1 MYFVKYGKEYLH
13 DPRSKGYILL
23 DLTIDCEEN
32 SCGYCDFTIYPDHP
46 MYGKLRER
54 DADNPIEVYDDDI
67 LLFAGFIYELGKE
80 FYLNGQVRCKGELD
94 YLSESIV
101 RPYSTLQRGYGNLA
115 PYSLNSYFE
124 WLIDQH
130 NEQVSDNKQ
139 FKIGHVYLS
148 NLDKSN
154 YIYAE
159 NDMYPS
165 TVEEISEKLI
175 NVYGGYLQVRHENGS
190 RYIDYIAEWSD
201 ENTQI
206 LDFGVNLTDYTETDD
221 SSSIATYVVPMGA
234 SISGTDYD
242 YNDGYFVTSDTSP
255 VKGKE
260 YYTRASRYTECSGLM
275 SFDYGITYYETQGS
289 TENFVVTSDTTPN
302 SSKKYY
308 IRSNIYSIC
317 PDDISAFESGTTYYE
332 YNEANDESRLLLTL
346 NGYPD
351 NYLHSTK
358 YINKGDL
365 IYSVDG
371 VKKYGWIGK
380 TVQNAAIA
388 TKKELYQQ
396 GLIELINAESPKRT
410 IEIKAV
416 DMHFVNPDIKPIKI
430 GEYVRVRSTPH
441 NLDSYFL
448 CREISLDLNNP
459 ENSTYI
465 LGSTYDTLTGEQNK
479 RAKELNSKLNK
490 QYDSAYA
497 ISAEAKESAIK
508 AVAFATEVKQYVMD
522 VSDSASGYAMNRSAY
537 ESGEDTILWSG
548 DGYHMDSSQTINFS
562 QPLSYQLS
570 GAIFCWCYCVGGT
583 VQNDNWLYFFVP
595 KTHVLDHDGSSVCMD
610 APYSGMKKSLYISNE
625 ETVGV
630 DTNATS
636 GTTNGIAWNNTN
648 YVLRYVIGV

>member
-130 NEQVSDNKQ
+130 NKQVSDNKQ

-148 NLDKSN
+148 NLDRNN
-154 YIYAE
+154 YIYTE

-201 ENTQI
+201 ENTQV

-221 SSSIATYVVPMGA
+221 SSSLATYVVPMGA
-234 SISGTDYD
+234 SISSTDYD
-242 YNDGYFVTSDTSP
+242 YNDGYFITSDTSP

-260 YYTRASRYTECSGLM
+260 YYTRTSRYAECSGLT
-275 SFDYGITYYETQGS
+275 SFDYGISYYEIQGS
-289 TENFVVTSDTTPN
+289 TETFVITSDTTPN

-365 IYSVDG
+365 IYSANG

-416 DMHFVNPDIKPIKI
+416 DMHFVNSDIKPIRI
-430 GEYVRVRSTPH
+430 GEYVRVRSAPH

-508 AVAFATEVKQYVMD
+508 AIAFATEAKQYAMGVGD
-522 VSDSASGYAMNRSAY
+522 TASGYAMGRSAY
-537 ESGEDTILWSG
+537 ESGEDTVLWSG
-548 DGYHMDSSQTINFS
+548 DGYHMDSSQTITFS

-570 GAIFCWCYCVGGT
+570 GAIFCWCYCVDGV

-595 KTHVLDHDGSSVCMD
+595 KTHVLNHNGSSVCMD
-610 APYSGMKKSLYISNE
+610 APYSGMKKSLYISDE
-625 ETVGV
+625 EAVGV
-630 DTNATS
+630 DTNAAS

-648 YVLRYVIGV
+648 YVLRHVIGV

>member
-130 NEQVSDNKQ
+130 NKQVSDNKQ

-148 NLDKSN
+148 NLDKNN

-221 SSSIATYVVPMGA
+221 SSSLATYVVPMGA
-234 SISGTDYD
+234 SMSSTDYD

-260 YYTRASRYTECSGLM
+260 YYTRASRYTECSGLT
-275 SFDYGITYYETQGS
+275 SFDYGISYYEIQGS
-289 TENFVVTSDTTPN
+289 TETFVITSDTTPN

-308 IRSNIYSIC
+308 IKSNIYSIC

-416 DMHFVNPDIKPIKI
+416 DMHFVNPDIKPIRI

-459 ENSTYI
+459 ENSAYI

-497 ISAEAKESAIK
+497 ISEEAKESAIK
-508 AVAFATEVKQYVMD
+508 AIAFATEAKQYAMGVGD
-522 VSDSASGYAMNRSAY
+522 TASGYAMGRSAY
-537 ESGEDTILWSG
+537 ESGEDTVLWSG
-548 DGYHMDSSQTINFS
+548 DGYHMDSSQTITFS

-570 GAIFCWCYCVGGT
+570 GVIFCWCYCADDV

-595 KTHVLDHDGSSVCMD
+595 KTHVLNHDGSSVCMD
-610 APYSGMKKSLYISNE
+610 APYSGMKKILYISDE
-625 ETVGV
+625 EAVGV
-630 DTNATS
+630 DTNAVS

>member
-67 LLFAGFIYELGKE
+67 LLFSGFIYELGKE

-130 NEQVSDNKQ
+130 NKQVSDNKQ

-201 ENTQI
+201 ENTQV

-260 YYTRASRYTECSGLM
+260 YYTRASRYTECSDLM

-308 IRSNIYSIC
+308 IRSSIYSIC

-365 IYSVDG
+365 IYSVNG

-497 ISAEAKESAIK
+497 ISEEAKESAIK
-508 AVAFATEVKQYVMD
+508 AIAFATEVKQYAMGI
-522 VSDSASGYAMNRSAY
+522 SDSAGGYAMNRSAY
-537 ESGEDTILWSG
+537 ESEDTVLWSG
-548 DGYHMDSSQTINFS
+548 DGYHMDGSQTINFS
-562 QPLSYQLS
+562 QPLSYQLN
-570 GAIFCWCYCVGGT
+570 GAIFCWCYCGNGA

-595 KTHVLDHDGSSVCMD
+595 KNHVLNHDSSSVCMD
-610 APYSGMKKSLYISNE
+610 APYSGMKKSLYISDE
-625 ETVGV
+625 EAVGV

>member
-130 NEQVSDNKQ
+130 NKQVSDNKQ

-148 NLDKSN
+148 NLDKNN

-221 SSSIATYVVPMGA
+221 SSSLATYVVPMGA
-234 SISGTDYD
+234 SMSSTDYD

-260 YYTRASRYTECSGLM
+260 YYTRASRYTECNGLT
-275 SFDYGITYYETQGS
+275 SFDYGITYYEMQGS
-289 TENFVVTSDTTPN
+289 TESFVITSDTTPN
-302 SSKKYY
+302 SSKTYY
-308 IRSNIYSIC
+308 VRSNIYSIC

-365 IYSVDG
+365 IYSVNG

-416 DMHFVNPDIKPIKI
+416 DMHFVNPDIKPIRI

-459 ENSTYI
+459 ENSAYI

-497 ISAEAKESAIK
+497 ISEEAKESAIK
-508 AVAFATEVKQYVMD
+508 AIAFATEAKQYVMGVGD
-522 VSDSASGYAMNRSAY
+522 TASGYAIGRSAY
-537 ESGEDTILWSG
+537 ESGEDTVLWSG
-548 DGYHMDSSQTINFS
+548 DGYHMDSSQTITFS

-570 GAIFCWCYCVGGT
+570 GAIFCWCYCVDGI

-595 KTHVLDHDGSSVCMD
+595 KTHVLNHDGSSVCMD
-610 APYSGMKKSLYISNE
+610 APYSGMKKSLYINDE
-625 ETVGV
+625 EAVGV
-630 DTNATS
+630 DTNAAS

>member
-1 MYFVKYGKEYLH
+1 M
-13 DPRSKGYILL
+13 
-23 DLTIDCEEN
+23 
-32 SCGYCDFTIYPDHP
+32 
-46 MYGKLRER
+46 
-54 DADNPIEVYDDDI
+54 
-67 LLFAGFIYELGKE
+67 
-80 FYLNGQVRCKGELD
+80 
-94 YLSESIV
+94 
-101 RPYSTLQRGYGNLA
+101 
-115 PYSLNSYFE
+115 
-124 WLIDQH
+124 
-130 NEQVSDNKQ
+130 
-139 FKIGHVYLS
+139 
-148 NLDKSN
+148 
-154 YIYAE
+154 
-159 NDMYPS
+159 
-165 TVEEISEKLI
+165 
-175 NVYGGYLQVRHENGS
+175 QVRHENGS

-206 LDFGVNLTDYTETDD
+206 LDFGVNLTDYTETDV
-221 SSSIATYVVPMGA
+221 SSSLATYVVPMGA
-234 SISGTDYD
+234 SMSSTDYD

-260 YYTRASRYTECSGLM
+260 YYTRTSRYAECSNLT
-275 SFDYGITYYETQGS
+275 SFDYGVSYYEAQGS
-289 TENFVVTSDTTPN
+289 TESFVITSDKTPN

-308 IRSNIYSIC
+308 VRSNIYSIC

-358 YINKGDL
+358 YINKEDL

-497 ISAEAKESAIK
+497 ISEEAKESAIK
-508 AVAFATEVKQYVMD
+508 AIAFATEAKQYAMG
-522 VSDSASGYAMNRSAY
+522 VSDSASGYAMNRPAY
-537 ESGEDTILWSG
+537 ESEDAVLWSG
-548 DGYHMDSSQTINFS
+548 AGYHMDSSQTINFS
-562 QPLSYQLS
+562 QPLSYQLN
-570 GAIFCWCYCVGGT
+570 GAIFCWCYYTDGV
-583 VQNDNWLYFFVP
+583 VQNDSWLYFFVP
-595 KTHVLDHDGSSVCMD
+595 KTHALNHDGSSVCMD
-610 APYSGMKKSLYISNE
+610 APYSGMKKSIYISDE
-625 ETVGV
+625 EAVGV

>member
-130 NEQVSDNKQ
+130 NKQVSDNKR

-148 NLDKSN
+148 NLDKNN

-221 SSSIATYVVPMGA
+221 SSSLATYVVPIGA
-234 SISGTDYD
+234 SMSSTDYD

-255 VKGKE
+255 VAGKE
-260 YYTRASRYTECSGLM
+260 YYTRASQYYGYRDLVT
-275 SFDYGITYYETQGS
+275 FDYG
-289 TENFVVTSDTTPN
+289 V
-302 SSKKYY
+302 
-308 IRSNIYSIC
+308 
-317 PDDISAFESGTTYYE
+317 
-332 YNEANDESRLLLTL
+332 
-346 NGYPD
+346 
-351 NYLHSTK
+351 
-358 YINKGDL
+358 
-365 IYSVDG
+365 
-371 VKKYGWIGK
+371 
-380 TVQNAAIA
+380 
-388 TKKELYQQ
+388 
-396 GLIELINAESPKRT
+396 
-410 IEIKAV
+410 
-416 DMHFVNPDIKPIKI
+416 
-430 GEYVRVRSTPH
+430 
-441 NLDSYFL
+441 SY
-448 CREISLDLNNP
+448 
-459 ENSTYI
+459 
-465 LGSTYDTLTGEQNK
+465 
-479 RAKELNSKLNK
+479 
-490 QYDSAYA
+490 
-497 ISAEAKESAIK
+497 
-508 AVAFATEVKQYVMD
+508 
-522 VSDSASGYAMNRSAY
+522 
-537 ESGEDTILWSG
+537 
-548 DGYHMDSSQTINFS
+548 
-562 QPLSYQLS
+562 
-570 GAIFCWCYCVGGT
+570 
-583 VQNDNWLYFFVP
+583 
-595 KTHVLDHDGSSVCMD
+595 
-610 APYSGMKKSLYISNE
+610 
-625 ETVGV
+625 
-630 DTNATS
+630 
-636 GTTNGIAWNNTN
+636 
-648 YVLRYVIGV
+648 

>member
-130 NEQVSDNKQ
+130 NKQVSDNKQ

-154 YIYAE
+154 YIYTE

-175 NVYGGYLQVRHENGS
+175 NVYGGYLQIRHENGS

-221 SSSIATYVVPMGA
+221 SSSLATYVVPMGA
-234 SISGTDYD
+234 SISSTDYD

-260 YYTRASRYTECSGLM
+260 YYTRASRYTECSGLT
-275 SFDYGITYYETQGS
+275 SFDYGISYYEAQGS
-289 TENFVVTSDTTPN
+289 TESFVITSDKTPN

-308 IRSNIYSIC
+308 VRSNIYSIC

-332 YNEANDESRLLLTL
+332 YNEANDESSLLLTL

-351 NYLHSTK
+351 NYLNSTK

-365 IYSVDG
+365 IYSVNG

-416 DMHFVNPDIKPIKI
+416 DMHFVNPDIKPIRI

-508 AVAFATEVKQYVMD
+508 AIAFATEVKQYAMGIGD
-522 VSDSASGYAMNRSAY
+522 TASGYAMNRSAY
-537 ESGEDTILWSG
+537 EPEEDTILWSG
-548 DGYHMDSSQTINFS
+548 DGYYMDSLQTITFS

-570 GAIFCWCYCVGGT
+570 GAIFCWCYCVDGT

-595 KTHVLDHDGSSVCMD
+595 KTHVLNHDSSSVCMD
-610 APYSGMKKSLYISNE
+610 APYSGMKKSLYISDE
-625 ETVGV
+625 EVVGV
-630 DTNATS
+630 DTNAIS

>member
-130 NEQVSDNKQ
+130 NKQVSDNKQ

-165 TVEEISEKLI
+165 TIEEISEKLI

-201 ENTQI
+201 ENTQV

-221 SSSIATYVVPMGA
+221 SSSLATYVVPMGA
-234 SISGTDYD
+234 SMSSTDYD

-260 YYTRASRYTECSGLM
+260 YYTRTSRYAECSGLT
-275 SFDYGITYYETQGS
+275 SFDYGITYYEMQGS
-289 TENFVVTSDTTPN
+289 TESFIITSDKTPN

-317 PDDISAFESGTTYYE
+317 PDDISAFESSTTYYE

-508 AVAFATEVKQYVMD
+508 AIAFATEVKQYVMD

-537 ESGEDTILWSG
+537 ESEDTVLWSG
-548 DGYHMDSSQTINFS
+548 DGYHMDGSQTINFS
-562 QPLSYQLS
+562 QPLSYQLN

-595 KTHVLDHDGSSVCMD
+595 KNHVLNHDSSSVCMD
-610 APYSGMKKSLYISNE
+610 APYSGMKKSLYISDE
-625 ETVGV
+625 EAVGV
-630 DTNATS
+630 DTNAIS
-636 GTTNGIAWNNTN
+636 GTTNGIVWNNTN

>member
-130 NEQVSDNKQ
+130 NKQVSDNKQ

-201 ENTQI
+201 ENTQV

-221 SSSIATYVVPMGA
+221 SSSLATYVVPMGA
-234 SISGTDYD
+234 SISSTDYD

-260 YYTRASRYTECSGLM
+260 YYTRTLRYAECSGLT
-275 SFDYGITYYETQGS
+275 SFDYGISYYETQGS
-289 TENFVVTSDTTPN
+289 TETFVITSDTTPN

-365 IYSVDG
+365 IYSVNG

-380 TVQNAAIA
+380 TVQNAAIV

-416 DMHFVNPDIKPIKI
+416 DMHFVNPDIKPIRI

-497 ISAEAKESAIK
+497 ISEEAKESAIK
-508 AVAFATEVKQYVMD
+508 AIAFATEAKQYAMGVGD
-522 VSDSASGYAMNRSAY
+522 TASGYAMGRSAY

-548 DGYHMDSSQTINFS
+548 DGYHMDSSQTITFS

-570 GAIFCWCYCVGGT
+570 GAIFCWCYCVDGV

-595 KTHVLDHDGSSVCMD
+595 KTHVLNHDGSRVCMD
-610 APYSGMKKSLYISNE
+610 APYSGMKKSLYVNDE
-625 ETVGV
+625 EAVGV
-630 DTNATS
+630 NTNAAS

>member
-130 NEQVSDNKQ
+130 NKQVSDNKQ

-148 NLDKSN
+148 NLDRNN
-154 YIYAE
+154 YIYTE

-201 ENTQI
+201 ENAQV

-221 SSSIATYVVPMGA
+221 SSSLATYVVPMGA
-234 SISGTDYD
+234 SISSTDYD

-260 YYTRASRYTECSGLM
+260 YYTRTSRYAECSGLT
-275 SFDYGITYYETQGS
+275 SFDYGISYYETQGS
-289 TENFVVTSDTTPN
+289 TETFVITSDTTPN

-365 IYSVDG
+365 IYSVGG

-416 DMHFVNPDIKPIKI
+416 DMHFVNPDIKPIRI
-430 GEYVRVRSTPH
+430 GEYVRVRSAPH

-459 ENSTYI
+459 ENSAYI

-497 ISAEAKESAIK
+497 ISEEAKESAIK
-508 AVAFATEVKQYVMD
+508 AIAFATEAKQYAMGVGD
-522 VSDSASGYAMNRSAY
+522 TASGYAMGRSAY
-537 ESGEDTILWSG
+537 ESGEDTVLWSG
-548 DGYHMDSSQTINFS
+548 DGYHMDSSQTITFS

-570 GAIFCWCYCVGGT
+570 GAIFCWCYCVDDV

-595 KTHVLDHDGSSVCMD
+595 KTHVLNHNGSSVRMD
-610 APYSGMKKSLYISNE
+610 APYSGMKKSLYISDE
-625 ETVGV
+625 EAVGV

>member
-130 NEQVSDNKQ
+130 NKQVSDNKQ

-175 NVYGGYLQVRHENGS
+175 NAYGGYLQVRHENGS

-201 ENTQI
+201 ENTQV

-221 SSSIATYVVPMGA
+221 SSSLATYVVPMGA
-234 SISGTDYD
+234 SMSSTDYD

-255 VKGKE
+255 VRGKE
-260 YYTRASRYTECSGLM
+260 YYTRASRYTECSGLT
-275 SFDYGITYYETQGS
+275 SFDYGVSYYETQGS
-289 TENFVVTSDTTPN
+289 TESFVITSDKTPN

-308 IRSNIYSIC
+308 VRSNIYSIC

-332 YNEANDESRLLLTL
+332 YNEANDESKLLLTL

-358 YINKGDL
+358 YINKEDL
-365 IYSVDG
+365 IYSVNG

-497 ISAEAKESAIK
+497 ISEEAKESAIK
-508 AVAFATEVKQYVMD
+508 AIAFATEVKQYAMGVGK
-522 VSDSASGYAMNRSAY
+522 SASGYAMNRSAY
-537 ESGEDTILWSG
+537 ELGEDTILWSG
-548 DGYHMDSSQTINFS
+548 DGYHMDSSQTITFS

-570 GAIFCWCYCVGGT
+570 GAIFCWCYCVDGV

-595 KTHVLDHDGSSVCMD
+595 KNHVLDHDGSSVCMD
-610 APYSGMKKSLYISNE
+610 APYSGMKKSLYISDE
-625 ETVGV
+625 EAVGV
-630 DTNATS
+630 DTNAAS
-636 GTTNGIAWNNTN
+636 GTKNGIAWDNTN

>member
-130 NEQVSDNKQ
+130 NKQVSDNKQ

-148 NLDKSN
+148 NLDKNN

-201 ENTQI
+201 ENTQV

-221 SSSIATYVVPMGA
+221 SSSLATYVVPMGA
-234 SISGTDYD
+234 SISSTDYD
-242 YNDGYFVTSDTSP
+242 YNDGYFITSDTSP

-260 YYTRASRYTECSGLM
+260 YYTRTSRYAECSGLT
-275 SFDYGITYYETQGS
+275 SFDYGISYYETQGS
-289 TENFVVTSDTTPN
+289 TETFVITSDTTPN

-365 IYSVDG
+365 IYSVNG

-416 DMHFVNPDIKPIKI
+416 DMHFVNPDIKPIRI
-430 GEYVRVRSTPH
+430 GEYVRVRSAPH

-497 ISAEAKESAIK
+497 ISEEAKESAIK
-508 AVAFATEVKQYVMD
+508 AIAFATEAKQYAMGVGD
-522 VSDSASGYAMNRSAY
+522 TASGYAMGRSAY

-548 DGYHMDSSQTINFS
+548 DGYHMNSSQTINFS
-562 QPLSYQLS
+562 QPLSYQLN
-570 GAIFCWCYCVGGT
+570 GVIFCWCYCVDGV

-595 KTHVLDHDGSSVCMD
+595 KTHVLNHDGSSVCMD
-610 APYSGMKKSLYISNE
+610 APYSGMKKSLYINDE

-630 DTNATS
+630 DTNAAS

>member
-130 NEQVSDNKQ
+130 NKQVSDNKQ

-148 NLDKSN
+148 NLDKNN

-165 TVEEISEKLI
+165 TIEEISEKLI
-175 NVYGGYLQVRHENGS
+175 NVYGGYLKVRHENGS

-221 SSSIATYVVPMGA
+221 SSSLATYVVPMGA
-234 SISGTDYD
+234 SMSSTDYD
-242 YNDGYFVTSDTSP
+242 YNDGYFVTSSTSP

-260 YYTRASRYTECSGLM
+260 YYTRTSRYTECSGLT
-275 SFDYGITYYETQGS
+275 SFDYGISYYEIQGS
-289 TENFVVTSDTTPN
+289 TESFVITSDKTPN

-308 IRSNIYSIC
+308 VRSNIYSIC

-332 YNEANDESRLLLTL
+332 YNEANDESKLLLTL
-346 NGYPD
+346 NCYPD

-358 YINKGDL
+358 YINKEDL
-365 IYSVDG
+365 IYSVNG

-497 ISAEAKESAIK
+497 ISKEAKESAIK
-508 AVAFATEVKQYVMD
+508 AIAFATEVKQYAMG
-522 VSDSASGYAMNRSAY
+522 VSESASGYAMNRSAY
-537 ESGEDTILWSG
+537 ELSEDTILWSG

-570 GAIFCWCYCVGGT
+570 GAIFCWCYCVNGV
-583 VQNDNWLYFFVP
+583 VQNDSWLYFFVP
-595 KTHVLDHDGSSVCMD
+595 KTHVLNHDGSSVCMD
-610 APYSGMKKSLYISNE
+610 APYSGMKKSIYISDE
-625 ETVGV
+625 EAVGV
-630 DTNATS
+630 DTNTTS

>member
-130 NEQVSDNKQ
+130 NKQVSDNKQ

-148 NLDKSN
+148 NLDKNN

-201 ENTQI
+201 ENTQV

-221 SSSIATYVVPMGA
+221 SSSLATYVVPMGA
-234 SISGTDYD
+234 SMSSTDYD

-260 YYTRASRYTECSGLM
+260 YYTRASRYTECSGLT
-275 SFDYGITYYETQGS
+275 SFDYGISYYETQGS
-289 TENFVVTSDTTPN
+289 TETFVITSDTTPN

-365 IYSVDG
+365 IYSVNG

-416 DMHFVNPDIKPIKI
+416 DMHFVNPDIKPIRI

-508 AVAFATEVKQYVMD
+508 AIAFATEVKQYVMD
-522 VSDSASGYAMNRSAY
+522 VSDSASGYAMDRSAY
-537 ESGEDTILWSG
+537 ESGEDTVLWSG
-548 DGYHMDSSQTINFS
+548 DGYHMDSSQTITFS

-570 GAIFCWCYCVGGT
+570 GAIFCWCYCVDGV
-583 VQNDNWLYFFVP
+583 VQNDDWLYFFVP
-595 KTHVLDHDGSSVCMD
+595 KTHVLNHDGSSVCMD
-610 APYSGMKKSLYISNE
+610 APYSGMKKILYISGE
-625 ETVGV
+625 EAVGV
-630 DTNATS
+630 DANAIS

>member
-130 NEQVSDNKQ
+130 NKQVSDNKQ

-165 TVEEISEKLI
+165 TIEEISEKLI

-201 ENTQI
+201 ENTQV

-221 SSSIATYVVPMGA
+221 SSSLATYVVPMGA
-234 SISGTDYD
+234 SISSTDYN

-260 YYTRASRYTECSGLM
+260 YYTRTSRYAECSGLT
-275 SFDYGITYYETQGS
+275 SFDYGISYYETQGS
-289 TENFVVTSDTTPN
+289 TETFVITSDTTPN

-365 IYSVDG
+365 IYSVNG

-416 DMHFVNPDIKPIKI
+416 DMHFVNPDIKPIRI

-497 ISAEAKESAIK
+497 ISEEAKESAIK
-508 AVAFATEVKQYVMD
+508 AIAFATEAKQYAMGVGD
-522 VSDSASGYAMNRSAY
+522 TASGYAMGRSAY

-570 GAIFCWCYCVGGT
+570 GAIFCWCYCVDGV

-595 KTHVLDHDGSSVCMD
+595 KTHVLNHDGSSICMD
-610 APYSGMKKSLYISNE
+610 APYSGMKKSLYISDE
-625 ETVGV
+625 EAVGV
-630 DTNATS
+630 DTNAAS

>member
-130 NEQVSDNKQ
+130 NKQVSDNKQ

-165 TVEEISEKLI
+165 TIEEISEKLI
-175 NVYGGYLQVRHENGS
+175 NVYGGYLQVRHENRS

-201 ENTQI
+201 ENTQV

-221 SSSIATYVVPMGA
+221 SSSLATYVVPMGA
-234 SISGTDYD
+234 SMSSTDYD
-242 YNDGYFVTSDTSP
+242 YNDGYFITSDTSP

-260 YYTRASRYTECSGLM
+260 YYTRTLRYAECSDLT
-275 SFDYGITYYETQGS
+275 SFDYGITYYEMQGS
-289 TENFVVTSDTTPN
+289 TESFIITSDKTPN
-302 SSKKYY
+302 SSKTYY
-308 IRSNIYSIC
+308 VRSNIYTIC
-317 PDDISAFESGTTYYE
+317 SDDISAFESGTTYYE

-351 NYLHSTK
+351 NYLNSTK

-365 IYSVDG
+365 IYSVNG

-508 AVAFATEVKQYVMD
+508 AIAFATEVKQYAMGI
-522 VSDSASGYAMNRSAY
+522 SDSASGYAMNRSAY
-537 ESGEDTILWSG
+537 ESEDTVLWSG
-548 DGYHMDSSQTINFS
+548 DGYYMDSSQIINFS

-570 GAIFCWCYCVGGT
+570 GAIFCWCYYTDGI

-595 KTHVLDHDGSSVCMD
+595 KTHVLNHDGSSVCMD
-610 APYSGMKKSLYISNE
+610 APYSGMKKSLYISDE
-625 ETVGV
+625 EAVGV
-630 DTNATS
+630 DTNTTS

>member
-130 NEQVSDNKQ
+130 NKQVSDNKQ

-148 NLDKSN
+148 NLDKNN

-175 NVYGGYLQVRHENGS
+175 NVYGGYLKVRHENGS

-221 SSSIATYVVPMGA
+221 SSSLATYVVPMGA
-234 SISGTDYD
+234 SMSSTDYD
-242 YNDGYFVTSDTSP
+242 YNDGYFVTSSTSP

-260 YYTRASRYTECSGLM
+260 YYTRTSRYAECSNLT
-275 SFDYGITYYETQGS
+275 SFDYGVSYYETQGS
-289 TENFVVTSDTTPN
+289 TESFVITSDKTPN

-308 IRSNIYSIC
+308 VRSNIYSIC

-332 YNEANDESRLLLTL
+332 YNEANDESKLLLTL

-351 NYLHSTK
+351 NYLNSTK

-365 IYSVDG
+365 IYSVNG

-508 AVAFATEVKQYVMD
+508 AIAFATEVKQYAMGI
-522 VSDSASGYAMNRSAY
+522 SESASGYAMNRSAY
-537 ESGEDTILWSG
+537 ELSEDTILWSG

-570 GAIFCWCYCVGGT
+570 GAIFCWCYCVNGV

-610 APYSGMKKSLYISNE
+610 APYSGMKKSIYISDE
-625 ETVGV
+625 EAVGV

>member
-13 DPRSKGYILL
+13 DPRSKGYMLL

-130 NEQVSDNKQ
+130 NKQVSDNKQ

-165 TVEEISEKLI
+165 TIEEISEKLI
-175 NVYGGYLQVRHENGS
+175 NVYGGYLRVRHENGS

-221 SSSIATYVVPMGA
+221 SSSLATYVVPMGA
-234 SISGTDYD
+234 SMSSTDYD
-242 YNDGYFVTSDTSP
+242 YNDGYFVTSDTNP

-260 YYTRASRYTECSGLM
+260 YYTRASRYTECSDLT
-275 SFDYGITYYETQGS
+275 SFDYGITYYEKQGS
-289 TENFVVTSDTTPN
+289 TDSFVITSDKTPN

-308 IRSNIYSIC
+308 VRSNIYSIC

-351 NYLHSTK
+351 NYLNSTK

-365 IYSVDG
+365 IYSVNG

-448 CREISLDLNNP
+448 CRNISLDLNNP

-465 LGSTYDTLTGEQNK
+465 LGTTYDTLTGEQNK
-479 RAKELNSKLNK
+479 KAKELNSKLNK

-497 ISAEAKESAIK
+497 ISEEAKESAIK
-508 AVAFATEVKQYVMD
+508 AIAFAAEAKQYVMGI
-522 VSDSASGYAMNRSAY
+522 SDSASGYAMNRSAY
-537 ESGEDTILWSG
+537 ELGEDIILWSG
-548 DGYHMDSSQTINFS
+548 DGYHMDSSQTIIFS

-570 GAIFCWCYCVGGT
+570 GAIFCWCYCVDGT
-583 VQNDNWLYFFVP
+583 IQNDNWLYFFVP
-595 KTHVLDHDGSSVCMD
+595 KTHVLNHDGSSVCMG
-610 APYSGMKKSLYISNE
+610 APYSGMKKSLYISDE
-625 ETVGV
+625 EAVGI
-630 DTNATS
+630 DANAIS
-636 GTTNGIAWNNTN
+636 GTTNGIAWNNAN

>member
-130 NEQVSDNKQ
+130 NKQVSDNKQ

-148 NLDKSN
+148 NLDKNN

-165 TVEEISEKLI
+165 TIEEISEKLI

-221 SSSIATYVVPMGA
+221 SSSLATYVVPMGA
-234 SISGTDYD
+234 SMSSTDYD

-260 YYTRASRYTECSGLM
+260 YYTRASRYTECDNLT
-275 SFDYGITYYETQGS
+275 SFDYGVSYYEAQGS
-289 TENFVVTSDTTPN
+289 TDSFVITSDKTPN

-308 IRSNIYSIC
+308 VRSNIYSIC

-332 YNEANDESRLLLTL
+332 YNEVNDESRLLLTL

-351 NYLHSTK
+351 NYLNSTK
-358 YINKGDL
+358 YINRGDL
-365 IYSVDG
+365 IYSVNG

-416 DMHFVNPDIKPIKI
+416 DMHFVNSDIKPIKI

-508 AVAFATEVKQYVMD
+508 AIAFATEAKQYAMGVGE
-522 VSDSASGYAMNRSAY
+522 SASGYAMNRSAY
-537 ESGEDTILWSG
+537 ELGEDTILWSG

-570 GAIFCWCYCVGGT
+570 GAIFCWCYCIDGV

-595 KTHVLDHDGSSVCMD
+595 KTHVLNHDGSSVCMD
-610 APYSGMKKSLYISNE
+610 APYSGMKKSLYISDE
-625 ETVGV
+625 EAVGV

-636 GTTNGIAWNNTN
+636 GTTNGIVWNNAN

>member
-101 RPYSTLQRGYGNLA
+101 RPYSTLQRGYGSLA

-130 NEQVSDNKQ
+130 NKQVSDNKQ

-154 YIYAE
+154 YIYTE

-201 ENTQI
+201 ENTQV

-221 SSSIATYVVPMGA
+221 SSSLATYVVPMGA
-234 SISGTDYD
+234 SISSTDYD
-242 YNDGYFVTSDTSP
+242 YNDGYFVTSDKSP

-260 YYTRASRYTECSGLM
+260 YYTRTSRYTECSGLM

-351 NYLHSTK
+351 NYLNSTK

-365 IYSVDG
+365 IYSVNG

-497 ISAEAKESAIK
+497 ISEEAKESAIK
-508 AVAFATEVKQYVMD
+508 AIAFATEVKQYAMGIGE
-522 VSDSASGYAMNRSAY
+522 SASGYAMNRSAY
-537 ESGEDTILWSG
+537 EPEEDTILWSG
-548 DGYHMDSSQTINFS
+548 DGYYMDSLQTITFS

-570 GAIFCWCYCVGGT
+570 GAIFCWCYCVDGT

-595 KTHVLDHDGSSVCMD
+595 KTHVLNHDGSSVCMG
-610 APYSGMKKSLYISNE
+610 APYSGMKKSLYISDE
-625 ETVGV
+625 EAVGV

>member
-115 PYSLNSYFE
+115 PHSLNSYFE

-130 NEQVSDNKQ
+130 NKQVSDNKQ

-148 NLDKSN
+148 NLDKNN

-221 SSSIATYVVPMGA
+221 SSSLATYVVPMGA
-234 SISGTDYD
+234 SMSSTDYN

-255 VKGKE
+255 VAEKE
-260 YYTRASRYTECSGLM
+260 YYTRASQFYGYRNLA
-275 SFDYGITYYETQGS
+275 SFDYGISYYELQESTGS
-289 TENFVVTSDTTPN
+289 FVITSDATPDSN
-302 SSKKYY
+302 KIYY
-308 IRSNIYSIC
+308 IRHSSYSIC
-317 PDDISAFESGTTYYE
+317 PEDLTAFETGVTYYE
-332 YNEANDESRLLLTL
+332 YNEDNDESNLSLTL
-346 NGYPD
+346 EGYPD
-351 NYLHSTK
+351 NYLNSTE
-358 YINKGDL
+358 YINKGDM
-365 IYSVDG
+365 IYSANG
-371 VKKYGWIGK
+371 VKKYGWIGMK
-380 TVQNAAIA
+380 YQDTDIT
-388 TKKELYQQ
+388 TKSELLRY
-396 GLIELINAESPKRT
+396 GLISLMDKESPQRT

-416 DMHFVNPDIKPIKI
+416 DMHFINPDVKPIRI

-448 CREISLDLNNP
+448 CRNISLDLNNP
-459 ENSTYI
+459 ESSTYI
-465 LGSTYDTLTGEQNK
+465 LGTTYDTLTGEQNK
-479 RAKELNSKLNK
+479 KAKELNSKLNK

-497 ISAEAKESAIK
+497 ISEEAKESAIK
-508 AVAFATEVKQYVMD
+508 AIAFATEVKQYVMGI
-522 VSDSASGYAMNRSAY
+522 SDSASGYAMNRSAY
-537 ESGEDTILWSG
+537 ELGEDIILWSG
-548 DGYHMDSSQTINFS
+548 DGYYMDSSQIINFS
-562 QPLSYQLS
+562 QPLSYQLN
-570 GAIFCWCYCVGGT
+570 GVVFCWCHCVDGIA
-583 VQNDNWLYFFVP
+583 QNDNWQYFFVP
-595 KTHVLDHDGSSVCMD
+595 KTHALNHDGSSVCMD
-610 APYSGMKKSLYISNE
+610 APYSGMKKSLYISDE
-625 ETVGV
+625 EAVGV

-636 GTTNGIAWNNTN
+636 GTTNGIAWDNTN

>member
-130 NEQVSDNKQ
+130 NKQVSDNKQ

-165 TVEEISEKLI
+165 TIEEISEKLI
-175 NVYGGYLQVRHENGS
+175 DVYGGYLQVRHENGS

-201 ENTQI
+201 ENTQV

-221 SSSIATYVVPMGA
+221 SSSLATYVVPMGA
-234 SISGTDYD
+234 SISSTDYD

-260 YYTRASRYTECSGLM
+260 YYTRTSRYAECSGLT
-275 SFDYGITYYETQGS
+275 SFDYGITYYEMQGS
-289 TENFVVTSDTTPN
+289 TESFIITSDKTPN
-302 SSKKYY
+302 SSKTYY
-308 IRSNIYSIC
+308 VRSNVYTIC
-317 PDDISAFESGTTYYE
+317 YDDISAFESGTTYYE

-459 ENSTYI
+459 ENSAYI

-508 AVAFATEVKQYVMD
+508 AIAFATEVKQYAMGI
-522 VSDSASGYAMNRSAY
+522 SDSASGYAMNRSAY

-548 DGYHMDSSQTINFS
+548 DGYHMDSLQTINFS
-562 QPLSYQLS
+562 QPLSYQLN
-570 GAIFCWCYCVGGT
+570 GAIFCWCYCVDGT

-595 KTHVLDHDGSSVCMD
+595 KIHALNHDGSSVCMD
-610 APYSGMKKSLYISNE
+610 APYSGMKKSLYISDE
-625 ETVGV
+625 EAIGV
-630 DTNATS
+630 DTNAIS
-636 GTTNGIAWNNTN
+636 GTTNGIAWNNAN

>member
-130 NEQVSDNKQ
+130 NKQVSDNKQ

-148 NLDKSN
+148 NLDKNN

-175 NVYGGYLQVRHENGS
+175 NVYGGYLQVRHDNGA

-221 SSSIATYVVPMGA
+221 SSSLATYVVPMGA
-234 SISGTDYD
+234 SMSSTDYD

-260 YYTRASRYTECSGLM
+260 YYTRASRYTECSGLT
-275 SFDYGITYYETQGS
+275 SFDYGITYYEMQGS
-289 TENFVVTSDTTPN
+289 TESFIITSDTTPN
-302 SSKKYY
+302 SSKTYY
-308 IRSNIYSIC
+308 VRSNVYSIC

-365 IYSVDG
+365 IYSVNG

-416 DMHFVNPDIKPIKI
+416 DMHFVNPDIKPIRI
-430 GEYVRVRSTPH
+430 GEYVRVRSAPH

-497 ISAEAKESAIK
+497 ISEEAKESAIK
-508 AVAFATEVKQYVMD
+508 AIAFATEAKQYAMG
-522 VSDSASGYAMNRSAY
+522 VSESASSYAMNRSAY
-537 ESGEDTILWSG
+537 ELGEDIILWSG
-548 DGYHMDSSQTINFS
+548 DGYHMDSSQTITFS

-570 GAIFCWCYCVGGT
+570 GVIFCWCYCVDGV

-610 APYSGMKKSLYISNE
+610 APYSGMKKSLYISDE
-625 ETVGV
+625 EAVGV
-630 DTNATS
+630 DTNAAS
-636 GTTNGIAWNNTN
+636 GTTNGITWNNTN
-648 YVLRYVIGV
+648 YILRYVIGV

>member
-130 NEQVSDNKQ
+130 NKQVSDNKQ

-148 NLDKSN
+148 NLDKNN

-159 NDMYPS
+159 NDTYPS
-165 TVEEISEKLI
+165 TIEEISEKLI
-175 NVYGGYLQVRHENGS
+175 DVYGGYLQVRHENGS

-201 ENTQI
+201 ENTQV

-221 SSSIATYVVPMGA
+221 SSSLATYVVPMGA
-234 SISGTDYD
+234 SISSTDYD

-260 YYTRASRYTECSGLM
+260 YYTRTSRYAECSGLT

-289 TENFVVTSDTTPN
+289 TESFVITSDKTPN

-308 IRSNIYSIC
+308 VRSNIYSIC

-351 NYLHSTK
+351 NYLNSTK

-365 IYSVDG
+365 IYSVNG

-396 GLIELINAESPKRT
+396 GLVELINAESPKRT

-459 ENSTYI
+459 ENSAYI

-508 AVAFATEVKQYVMD
+508 AIAFATEVKQYAMGI
-522 VSDSASGYAMNRSAY
+522 SDSASGYAINRSAY

-548 DGYHMDSSQTINFS
+548 DGYHMDSLQTINFS
-562 QPLSYQLS
+562 QPLSYQLN
-570 GAIFCWCYCVGGT
+570 GAIFCWCYCVDGT

-595 KTHVLDHDGSSVCMD
+595 KIHALNHDGSSVCMD
-610 APYSGMKKSLYISNE
+610 APYSGMKKSLYISDE
-625 ETVGV
+625 EAIGV
-630 DTNATS
+630 DTNAIS
-636 GTTNGIAWNNTN
+636 GTTNGIAWNNAN

>member
-101 RPYSTLQRGYGNLA
+101 RPYSTLQRGYGSLA

-130 NEQVSDNKQ
+130 NKQVSDNKQ

-165 TVEEISEKLI
+165 TIEEISEKLI

-201 ENTQI
+201 ENTQV

-221 SSSIATYVVPMGA
+221 SSSLATYVVPMGA
-234 SISGTDYD
+234 SISSTDYD

-255 VKGKE
+255 VAGKE
-260 YYTRASRYTECSGLM
+260 YYTRTLRYAECSGLT
-275 SFDYGITYYETQGS
+275 SFDYGITYYEMQGS
-289 TENFVVTSDTTPN
+289 TESFIITSDKTPN
-302 SSKKYY
+302 SSKTYY
-308 IRSNIYSIC
+308 VRSNIYTIC
-317 PDDISAFESGTTYYE
+317 SDDISAFESGTTYYE
-332 YNEANDESRLLLTL
+332 YNEANDESGLLLTL

-380 TVQNAAIA
+380 TVQNAAIT

-430 GEYVRVRSTPH
+430 GEYVRVRSAPH

-508 AVAFATEVKQYVMD
+508 AIAFATEVKQYAMGIGD
-522 VSDSASGYAMNRSAY
+522 TASGYAMGRSAY

-548 DGYHMDSSQTINFS
+548 DGYHMNSSQIINFS

-595 KTHVLDHDGSSVCMD
+595 KNHVLNHDSSSVCMD
-610 APYSGMKKSLYISNE
+610 APYSGMKKSLYISDE
-625 ETVGV
+625 EAVGV
-630 DTNATS
+630 DTNAIS

>member
-130 NEQVSDNKQ
+130 NKQVSDNKQ

-148 NLDKSN
+148 NLDKNN

-201 ENTQI
+201 ENTQV

-221 SSSIATYVVPMGA
+221 SSSLATYVVPMGA
-234 SISGTDYD
+234 SMSSTDYD

-260 YYTRASRYTECSGLM
+260 YYTRASRYTECSGLT
-275 SFDYGITYYETQGS
+275 SFDYGVSYYETQGS
-289 TENFVVTSDTTPN
+289 TESFVITSDKTPN

-308 IRSNIYSIC
+308 VRSNIYSIC

-358 YINKGDL
+358 YINKEDL

-371 VKKYGWIGK
+371 VKKYGWVGK

-497 ISAEAKESAIK
+497 ISEEAKESAIK
-508 AVAFATEVKQYVMD
+508 AIAFATEVKQYAMG
-522 VSDSASGYAMNRSAY
+522 VSESAGGYAMNRSAY
-537 ESGEDTILWSG
+537 ELGEDTILWSG

-570 GAIFCWCYCVGGT
+570 GAIFCWCYCVDGV

-595 KTHVLDHDGSSVCMD
+595 KNHVLDHNGSSVCMD
-610 APYSGMKKSLYISNE
+610 APYSGMKKSIYISDE
-625 ETVGV
+625 EAVGV

-648 YVLRYVIGV
+648 YILRYVIGV